1 MVVVMKTVTVALIF
15 SANFLMW
22 SQKNI
27 YDVARNGS
35 VNDVIELMKINKD
48 TINIPNEMGYLPI
61 TLACYSGNDE
71 VAIYLIDKTTD
82 LDYNSSY
89 GTALMAAVF
98 KNRMRV
104 AEKLLFAGAN
114 PNTGD
119 ENGTTPLHYAVMSQ
133 NEKMVALLIKNK
145 ADKFKMDKK
154 GKSPLDYA
162 LMLDNKN
169 IIDIFE

>member
-1 MVVVMKTVTVALIF
+1 MKTLTVAFIF
-15 SANFLMW
+15 CTNFLMW

-48 TINIPNEMGYLPI
+48 TINTPNEMGYLPI

-71 VAIYLIDKTTD
+71 VAIYLIDKTTN
-82 LDYNSSY
+82 LDKNSSY
-89 GTALMAAVF
+89 GTALSAAIF
-98 KNRMRV
+98 KNRIEV
-104 AEKLLFAGAN
+104 AEKLLIAGVN
-114 PNTGD
+114 PNLGD
-119 ENGTTPLHYAVMSQ
+119 SNGTTPLHFAVMSQ
-133 NEKMVALLIKNK
+133 NEKLVALLVKYK
-145 ADKFKMDKK
+145 ADQFKMDKK

-162 LMLDNKN
+162 LMLNNKN